1 MTTTS
6 TTVGTAPY
14 TFQYVKDWP
23 KLPSWLKLG
32 AVSAIATDSQ
42 DRVYIFHR
50 ADPPVVI
57 CAPDG
62 AYLNG
67 WGNGSFEYAHGFYI
81 ANDIVYLTDRNTSV
95 CIMYTLDGKP
105 IQMLGKHG
113 VHSDTGCEKA
123 GDLCPRAA
131 GPFNYP
137 TEMVPHPSGDLFV
150 SDGYRNAR
158 VHRFDPEGHLKYSW
172 GQPGKTGRGEF
183 HLPHSLVLHEGLLYV
198 CDRENHRLQVFTT
211 EGEHVSTWTDI
222 QRPMDISVDP
232 EGSLVVSEGS
242 VKNSSARV
250 SVLDREGN
258 VLSRFNCRGPG
269 HGSWVDSHGDIYV
282 GLSNPGGVDKF
293 VRRSG
298 RR

>member
-1 MTTTS
+1 M
-6 TTVGTAPY
+6 TTVGNGKY
-14 TFQYVKDWP
+14 TYTEVQNWA
-23 KLPSWLKLG
+23 KLPAG
-32 AVSAIATDSQ
+32 ENFAMVSAVAADSQ
-42 DRVYIFHR
+42 DRVYAFQR
-50 ADPPVVI
+50 KDPPIVI
-57 CAPDG
+57 FDREG
-62 AYLNG
+62 NFLG
-67 WGNGSFEYAHGFYI
+67 SWGNGAFQFAHGIYI
-81 ANDIVYLTDRNTSV
+81 ENDIVYLTDRDSSV
-95 CIMYTLDGKP
+95 CLVYTLDGKP
-105 IQMLGKHG
+105 LQMLGKHG

-183 HLPHSLVLHEGLLYV
+183 HLPHSLALHEGLIYV
-198 CDRENHRLQVFTT
+198 CDRENHRLQVFNT
-211 EGEHVSTWTDI
+211 EGEHISTWTDI

-232 EGSLVVSEGS
+232 DGMLVVSEGS
-242 VKNSSARV
+242 VNKSSARV

-282 GLSNPGGVDKF
+282 GLGEPGGGVDKF
-293 VRRSG
+293 VRRASG